1 MAAGDAKYLECEAG
15 GSPPPTIHWLKDGK
29 KVAQVSQNQDICE
42 IRIILN

>member
-29 KVAQVSQNQDICE
+29 KVAQVSHNQDIC
-42 IRIILN
+42 

>member
-29 KVAQVSQNQDICE
+29 KVAQVSQNPDIREKC
-42 IRIILN
+42 ITFN